1 MNKQRIIVL
10 ITAGVGVLSCLMP
23 WAKVQVLFFSDSV
36 SGLGVWTGWF
46 AFLGFILAGIF
57 AILGDDKTKSIEKDK
72 TKFVTIG
79 GAVALLFILLTMLI
93 WSNSEGSQLM
103 TFGLGM
109 YLALLSS
116 IALVAIPFVL
126 KGNGDFEMPTKDS
139 LSEDFNQMKDEI
151 VEDVKDLKDEVEK
164 KIDHKSD
171 DKKTEE

>member
-10 ITAGVGVLSCLMP
+10 ATTGVGVLSCLMP
-23 WAKVQVLFFSDSV
+23 WAKVQVLFFSDTV

-46 AFLGFILAGIF
+46 TFLGFILAGIF

-79 GAVALLFILLTMLI
+79 GAVALVFVLLTMLI
-93 WSNSEGSQLM
+93 WGTGEGSRLM

-116 IALVAIPFVL
+116 IALIAIPFVL
-126 KGNGDFEMPTKDS
+126 KDNGEFEMPTKDS
-139 LSEDFNQMKDEI
+139 LSENFNQMKDEI
-151 VEDVKDLKDEVEK
+151 IEDVKDLKDDVEK
-164 KIDHKSD
+164 KIDNKPKE
-171 DKKTEE
+171 KKDSE